1 MKLSDIAEYAGV
13 SKATA
18 SRVISNSRSVS
29 AENIKKVKDAME
41 KLGFSKPRK
50 YGTKV
55 KCIAV
60 IMVSREAFMEYTPA
74 RWDMLYGIEDSLV
87 RQGIDM
93 IVCQPSRTGSLP
105 RQIFSGN
112 VDGVILV
119 GHTPVEEILEQVSHL
134 PSVWINSYGSND
146 EHNALIRNQV
156 VGKLAADYLI
166 KRGNKHLAYLNLLSH
181 SNCQHNDCE
190 FFAFAAQKAGCNV
203 CELIGDVDSP
213 DDDKLDSWKKVTAA
227 VEREMRKLAAFNPR
241 PTGLFVPIG
250 QITVLAHQILRKIG
264 IEPGRDI
271 DIVGCGCESGMLTS
285 MDPMPA
291 TVRVDV
297 ETIGRRAVEQLLWKI
312 HNPGDTVSTG
322 VVVSPVL
329 LEP

>member
-1 MKLSDIAEYAGV
+1 MKLSDIADFAGV

-29 AENIKKVKDAME
+29 PENIKKVKAAMD
-41 KLGFSKPRK
+41 KLGFTKPRK
-50 YGTKV
+50 YGAKV
-55 KCIAV
+55 RCIAV

-74 RWDMLYGIEDSLV
+74 RWDILYGIEDSLV

-93 IVCQPSRTGSLP
+93 IVCQPSRTGVLP
-105 RQIFSGN
+105 RQVLSGT

-119 GHTPVEEILEQVSHL
+119 GHTPVAETVSQVSHL
-134 PSVWINSYGSND
+134 PLVWINSYGSND

-166 KRGNKHLAYLNLLSH
+166 RRGHKHLSYLNLLSH

-190 FFAFAAQKAGCNV
+190 FFAFAAQKAGCTV
-203 CELIGDVDSP
+203 CELVGDVNSP
-213 DDDKLDSWKKVTAA
+213 DDDELDSWKAVVAA
-227 VEREMRKLAAFNPR
+227 IEREMRKLARLTPR

-250 QITVLAHQILRKIG
+250 QITVLAHQLLRKVG
-264 IEPGRDI
+264 LEPGVDI
-271 DIVGCGCESGMLTS
+271 DIVGCGCENGMLAS
-285 MDPMPA
+285 MEPMPA
-291 TVRVDV
+291 TVRVDI

-312 HNPGDTVSTG
+312 NNPDETVSTG

-329 LEP
+329 IEP